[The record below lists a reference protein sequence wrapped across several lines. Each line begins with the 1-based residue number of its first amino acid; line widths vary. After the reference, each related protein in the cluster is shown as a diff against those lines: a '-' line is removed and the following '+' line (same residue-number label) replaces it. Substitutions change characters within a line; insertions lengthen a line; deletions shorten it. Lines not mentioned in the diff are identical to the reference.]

1 MTAPAPRRSPHLTRR
16 RFLALGA
23 TAAAVGALAACTPT
37 PAWVSPT
44 GAAVD
49 RTERGRGGTGRVVTA
64 TLTAAAATLDL
75 AGTPAS
81 TFSYGS
87 IPGPVL
93 RVQAGDT
100 LQATLRNTLPVD
112 TSVHWHGLALRND
125 MDGVPPL
132 TQTATR
138 PGESFQY
145 EFIAPDPGTHW
156 FHPHVGAQLD
166 PGLYGVLI
174 VEDPN
179 EPLRYDDEWVIVL
192 DDWLDGVTATPDA
205 VLEQLR
211 EGMGDMGGHGD
222 MFMRMGN
229 MLMGADSDL
238 LGGDAGD
245 VYYPHYLING
255 KPAADPAQFT
265 GTPGTRVRIRLIN
278 AGGDTAFRVAIGGH
292 RLTVTHT
299 DGFPVDPV
307 AADSV
312 LVGMGERYDVIVTLG
327 DGAFP
332 LVAEAEGKRERGF
345 AIIRTGSGQAPTP
358 DADIAELGEGRVVAV
373 ASMLF
378 AAPEVTLDRRDVD
391 RTLDLTLTGSM
402 ANYDWGFN
410 GTQFDMHNPLR
421 GAHALVAGERVR
433 LRVTNDTDMWHPFHL
448 HGHTYQHAGGGPRK
462 DTSIVLPNQTLD
474 LEFDADNPGQWMT
487 HCHNIYH
494 GEAGMMTVLAYRP

>member
-138 PGESFQY
+138 PCESFQY

-166 PGLYGVLI
+166 TGLYGVLI

-205 VLEQLR
+205 VLEQR
-211 EGMGDMGGHGD
+211 
-222 MFMRMGN
+222 
-229 MLMGADSDL
+229 
-238 LGGDAGD
+238 LGGSHRGGYRNPHASAGGER
-245 VYYPHYLING
+245 PA
-255 KPAADPAQFT
+255 PAAH
-265 GTPGTRVRIRLIN
+265 GVGS
-278 AGGDTAFRVAIGGH
+278 TA
-292 RLTVTHT
+292 
-299 DGFPVDPV
+299 
-307 AADSV
+307 
-312 LVGMGERYDVIVTLG
+312 
-327 DGAFP
+327 
-332 LVAEAEGKRERGF
+332 
-345 AIIRTGSGQAPTP
+345 
-358 DADIAELGEGRVVAV
+358 
-373 ASMLF
+373 ASSTSWML
-378 AAPEVTLDRRDVD
+378 PE
-391 RTLDLTLTGSM
+391 
-402 ANYDWGFN
+402 
-410 GTQFDMHNPLR
+410 
-421 GAHALVAGERVR
+421 
-433 LRVTNDTDMWHPFHL
+433 
-448 HGHTYQHAGGGPRK
+448 
-462 DTSIVLPNQTLD
+462 
-474 LEFDADNPGQWMT
+474 
-487 HCHNIYH
+487 
-494 GEAGMMTVLAYRP
+494 

>member
-166 PGLYGVLI
+166 TGLYGVLI

-192 DDWLDGVTATPDA
+192 DDWLDGVTATPTRCSSSCEKEWA
-205 VLEQLR
+205 TW
-211 EGMGDMGGHGD
+211 
-222 MFMRMGN
+222 
-229 MLMGADSDL
+229 
-238 LGGDAGD
+238 AGTATCSC
-245 VYYPHYLING
+245 G
-255 KPAADPAQFT
+255 W
-265 GTPGTRVRIRLIN
+265 GT
-278 AGGDTAFRVAIGGH
+278 
-292 RLTVTHT
+292 
-299 DGFPVDPV
+299 
-307 AADSV
+307 
-312 LVGMGERYDVIVTLG
+312 
-327 DGAFP
+327 
-332 LVAEAEGKRERGF
+332 
-345 AIIRTGSGQAPTP
+345 
-358 DADIAELGEGRVVAV
+358 
-373 ASMLF
+373 
-378 AAPEVTLDRRDVD
+378 
-391 RTLDLTLTGSM
+391 
-402 ANYDWGFN
+402 
-410 GTQFDMHNPLR
+410 
-421 GAHALVAGERVR
+421 
-433 LRVTNDTDMWHPFHL
+433 
-448 HGHTYQHAGGGPRK
+448 
-462 DTSIVLPNQTLD
+462 
-474 LEFDADNPGQWMT
+474 
-487 HCHNIYH
+487 C
-494 GEAGMMTVLAYRP
+494 